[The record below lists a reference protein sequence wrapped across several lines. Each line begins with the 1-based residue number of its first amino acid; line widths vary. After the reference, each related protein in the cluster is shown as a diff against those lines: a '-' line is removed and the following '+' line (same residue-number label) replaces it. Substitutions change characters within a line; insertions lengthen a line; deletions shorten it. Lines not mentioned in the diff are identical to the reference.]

1 MKNCIFSLPIIC
13 LCRLIPED
21 RKSGKQK
28 ILWSGSLLL
37 VSFSFLF
44 AKADAQIIPD
54 GTLPANSIV
63 TPLSNPSGRSFVIE
77 GGTRAGRNLFH
88 SFQEF
93 SVPSGGE
100 AFFNNPLDIQSIFSR
115 VTGRSISHID
125 GLIRTLG
132 TANLFL
138 LNPNGIIFGPNAQLN
153 LGGSFLASTAN
164 SIKFADGTEFST
176 ANPQTTPLLTIS
188 VPVGLQMGLNPGNIV
203 VQGPGHNLS
212 YDSETGLLDR
222 SNRPVGLQVIPGQ
235 TLALLGGNLA
245 LEGGNLTAAGGR
257 VELGSVGGATFVTL
271 TATNQG
277 LALSYPDIQNF
288 QDISFSKAASIDA
301 TGVGGG
307 NVFAAGRRITLTDG
321 SVILAFTE
329 GAEAGGTLKVRASET
344 VELIGTSAD
353 SLFNSG
359 LFISVTPGATGNG
372 GDLTIETANLRL
384 IDGGQVGAGTFGAGN
399 GGNLTVKAT
408 GVVELNGIAANGL
421 SASSLDTS
429 VNSKA
434 TGNGGNLT
442 IETNRLRLVNGAQ
455 IGAGTFGAGNSGSL
469 IIKATEAVEVIG
481 TSADGKVLS
490 GLFTSAQSGATGNGG
505 NLTIETDRLQVANG
519 AQVFTGTFGSGK
531 AGNLTIKATDSV
543 KVIGTSANSGTS
555 SGLFASTQPEATGN
569 GGNLTIETDRLQVAD
584 GAQIVV
590 STFGAGKAGILTVKA
605 TDSVE
610 VMGTS
615 ANSGTSSGLFASVA
629 RGATGEGGKLT
640 IETARL
646 RVTDGAVISVATSGN
661 GKAGD
666 LIVKA
671 TDVIELNGIAA
682 NGMVSSGLAAS
693 VDRGAAGEGGNL
705 TIDTARLRV
714 VDGAQVSVAT
724 FGAGKAGNLIVKA
737 TDEVEVIGTSPT
749 DSSFMSSLRASTTS
763 ESTGEGG
770 NLTIETTRL
779 RVADGAV
786 VTVRS
791 RGEGKAGNLMVDAGS
806 IRLENSGSLIANTK
820 AGGGSIELRAPSIT
834 LRRGSIT
841 TNATGGES
849 GGNISVSSQFLQL
862 RDRSNI
868 TTNAEG
874 ENVIGGGITLNAD
887 VIVGLENSDITANS
901 INSQGG
907 NVTINT
913 QAIFGLQTRTREE
926 LQSLLN
932 TDDVTLLDPKNLATS
947 DITATGA
954 NSSLSGTL
962 AINTLEANPNSGLV
976 DLPANPIN
984 NTMLVISNCH
994 RRGGEQSEFIV
1005 IGKGGLPPSPNEPI
1019 RSEATWIDLRE
1030 IALSKSNPAPNFSTS
1045 YTGEGKAGE
1054 NQEFS
1059 HIVEAQ
1065 GWMKNSQG
1073 QVVLV
1078 AKTVRVTPQNFTS
1091 TPQYC
1096 H

>member
-1 MKNCIFSLPIIC
+1 MKNRIFSLPIMC
-13 LCRLIPED
+13 LCGLIHEGREIPEG
-21 RKSGKQK
+21 GKQK

-37 VSFSFLF
+37 VSFSFFF

-63 TPLSNPSGRSFVIE
+63 TPLNSPSGRSFVIE

-93 SVPSGGE
+93 SIPSGGE
-100 AFFNNPLDIQSIFSR
+100 AFFNNPLDIQNIFSR

-153 LGGSFLASTAN
+153 LGGSFVASTAN

-176 ANPQTTPLLTIS
+176 TNPQTTPLLTIS

-222 SNRPVGLQVIPGQ
+222 SNRPLGLQVIPGQ

-257 VELGSVGGATFVTL
+257 VELGSVGGATQVTL

-301 TGVGGG
+301 SGAGGG
-307 NVFAAGRRITLTDG
+307 NVFTAGRRITLTDG

-344 VELIGTSAD
+344 VELIGISAD

-359 LFISVTPGATGNG
+359 LFISVVPGATGNG

-481 TSADGKVLS
+481 TSADGNVLS

-505 NLTIETDRLQVANG
+505 NLIVETDRLQVADG
-519 AQVFTGTFGSGK
+519 AQIFTGTFGAGK
-531 AGNLTIKATDSV
+531 AGNLTVKAADSV
-543 KVIGTSANSGTS
+543 KVFGTS
-555 SGLFASTQPEATGN
+555 SGLFASTQPGATGN

-605 TDSVE
+605 ADSVE
-610 VMGTS
+610 VIGTS
-615 ANSGTSSGLFASVA
+615 ANSGSSSGLFASVA

-646 RVTDGAVISVATSGN
+646 RVTDGAVISVATSGT

-705 TIDTARLRV
+705 NIETARLRV

-749 DSSFMSSLRASTTS
+749 DSSFVSSLRASTTS

-874 ENVIGGGITLNAD
+874 ENVIGGSITLNAD

-976 DLPANPIN
+976 DLPANPVS

-1030 IALSKSNPAPNFSTS
+1030 IALSKSNPAPNLETS
-1045 YTGEGKAGE
+1045 YTEERKAGE

-1059 HIVEAQ
+1059 YIVEAQ

-1078 AKTVRVTPQNFTS
+1078 AKTVRVTPDNFTS
-1091 TPQYC
+1091 VPQYC
-1096 H
+1096 HH